1 LADYLDLDGYAGAE
15 MGENDGRLT
24 GEVVAHFGEHDK
36 PRYVRDYGRRDGIE
50 FDQTVAVGDSRSDL
64 PLFREV
70 GRAIALNATED
81 ARSAAHV
88 AVDSD
93 NLRDVLSHI
102 EDAA

>member
-1 LADYLDLDGYAGAE
+1 
-15 MGENDGRLT
+15 MGESDGRLT

-36 PRYVRDYGRRDGIE
+36 PRYVRDYGRRHGIE